1 MSLWLVFWIDC
12 DFFLF
17 ASVVPLA
24 IPFFFHIESETKLIV
39 FKKSKLCSMIN
50 RAGIYS
56 DDDSTAVAIVVAIQ
70 QLVASH
76 YANARLRLSSYNAY
90 LTRAVVYA
98 SFYFIE

>member
-1 MSLWLVFWIDC
+1 
-12 DFFLF
+12 
-17 ASVVPLA
+17 
-24 IPFFFHIESETKLIV
+24 
-39 FKKSKLCSMIN
+39 MIN

-70 QLVASH
+70 QLVASD